1 MSPSVHSLRKRN
13 PLAPNCMSRSV
24 LLWLIGLLTSHTR
37 HTTGGFVHVMLAL
50 AVVLGL
56 VCGKNPLSAVW
67 RVVTAIR
74 DSVAWSA

>member
-1 MSPSVHSLRKRN
+1 MLRTAC
-13 PLAPNCMSRSV
+13 LV
-24 LLWLIGLLTSHTR
+24 LLLLWLIGLLTSHTR
-37 HTTGGFVHVMLAL
+37 HTTGGFVHVMLVL

-67 RVVTAIR
+67 RVVMTIR